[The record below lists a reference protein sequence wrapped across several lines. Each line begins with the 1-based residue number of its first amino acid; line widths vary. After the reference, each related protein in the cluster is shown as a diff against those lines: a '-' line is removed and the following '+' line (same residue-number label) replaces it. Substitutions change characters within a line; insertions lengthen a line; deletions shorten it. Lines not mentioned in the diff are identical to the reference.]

1 MELWRTVGTRIWNW
15 TRPIGLKFVTR
26 CLTRFNKMFRWGHSP
41 PFLFR
46 FSGMF
51 AWSSRVAVFELF
63 FVMCFLSRFPPNDH
77 VYSCVL
83 AMNCYDLFHVL
94 GQQIHNSTHPSGLD
108 PARPDVCRRR
118 IRWSLDR
125 FGLTAAS
132 LVAEK
137 LIRRLSLD
145 SDSCRRWS
153 GEAKALTESLNQFLS
168 QVSDSSPWNSQLT
181 QGLKC
186 VR

>member
-1 MELWRTVGTRIWNW
+1 MDHLLRIRNKQGEQIHGAQATEFVPNYRFVYVVVRVLLESAVKNSFVSVVPSKICAKRTVACGTMEDRGWVPAASE
-15 TRPIGLKFVTR
+15 TGLGLKFVTR
-26 CLTRFNKMFRWGHSP
+26 CSYGAHSQS

-51 AWSSRVAVFELF
+51 AWSNRVAVFELF

-108 PARPDVCRRR
+108 PAARGPEARCVPPHP
-118 IRWSLDR
+118 
-125 FGLTAAS
+125 
-132 LVAEK
+132 
-137 LIRRLSLD
+137 LI
-145 SDSCRRWS
+145 
-153 GEAKALTESLNQFLS
+153 A
-168 QVSDSSPWNSQLT
+168 
-181 QGLKC
+181 
-186 VR
+186 